1 MGPERVEGDIGDSR
15 APGMQ
20 RLSRAHCKQH
30 SDLAGTRTGEAP
42 APLLRS
48 SWAGSS
54 PGLSLPCHSH
64 QPFSTALPTAS
75 GYTGTKERR
84 DPKPSDHSQAL
95 LNHRANNGAVLSGA
109 TMVVS
114 SAGLW
119 DRAHGP
125 GGHPRCRL
133 FRPRSFSGRAGR
145 LTGCFPNFCMIS
157 LILARLVLLRVKSHF
172 VAPMS

>member
-48 SWAGSS
+48 SWAGS
-54 PGLSLPCHSH
+54 
-64 QPFSTALPTAS
+64 FSTALPTAS

-84 DPKPSDHSQAL
+84 DPKPSDRSQTL